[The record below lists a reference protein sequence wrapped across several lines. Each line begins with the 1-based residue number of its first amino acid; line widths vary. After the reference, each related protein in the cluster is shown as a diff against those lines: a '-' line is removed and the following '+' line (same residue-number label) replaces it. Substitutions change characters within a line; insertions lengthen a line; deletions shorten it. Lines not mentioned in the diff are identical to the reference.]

1 MVRSV
6 RTALTWSAV
15 AAALAL
21 AACGSSDRQTPSL
34 DLPLTAPTGAD
45 QILTDFI
52 EVCSL
57 SMVDQ
62 PGAIGALNERGWQ
75 APSAGDLQQMAAF
88 GGYASEFE
96 NGEQLQIFPIEFPHV
111 EGKTCLVSSTYF
123 ESVPDFSPLT
133 RIPGLL
139 GDITS
144 YGDDGDSGQIGRFSG
159 IGPDGYPLTIQ
170 VLNND
175 DLFYNLS
182 MTVTRPAKP
191 SKSNQE

>member
-1 MVRSV
+1 MTRSV

-15 AAALAL
+15 FAALAL
-21 AACGSSDRQTPSL
+21 TACGSSDRQTPTL

-57 SMVDQ
+57 SMIDQ
-62 PGAIGALNERGWQ
+62 PAAIRALSQRGWQ
-75 APSAGDLQQMAAF
+75 APSAGDIQQMAAF

-96 NGEQLQIFPIEFPHV
+96 NGEQLQIFPIDFPHV
-111 EGKTCLVSSTYF
+111 EGKTCLISSTNF
-123 ESVPDFSPLT
+123 EAAPDFAPLT
-133 RIPGLL
+133 RISGLL
-139 GDITS
+139 GEITA
-144 YGDDGDSGQIGRFSG
+144 YGDGSETGRMGRFSG

-175 DLFYNLS
+175 DLFFNLS
-182 MTVTRPAKP
+182 MTVTRPVKP